1 MGCWHVLVAALMISL
16 LRNILS
22 NKLLLSKK
30 TLLVTFLDSG
40 KEKKKIQF
48 QQKPTRRLPFQG
60 LIALLA

>member
-1 MGCWHVLVAALMISL
+1 MISL

>member
-22 NKLLLSKK
+22 NKLFLSKK

-40 KEKKKIQF
+40 KEKKIQF